1 MWKLI
6 NMHNYLYLVY
16 LLLVIL
22 ITGSCEN
29 LAKDEAVKPSTEH
42 ITKVSLED
50 LTLNSPDGLWEQFFR
65 ERNAIKV
72 WDIVKTKRN
81 CLVFDSI
88 INQQPNE
95 VIEGIVHYLIV
106 HIQTYLRFDS
116 YINIINNKRCKET
129 LYLPSDIGR
138 LTNLTILNLSG
149 NNFNNIPAELVKLTN
164 LTVLDLSE
172 NNLIDVPSVA
182 CELTSLWD
190 LNLSSNKLTRI
201 PFEIGNHTGL
211 CQLSLY
217 SNKLTELPVSIGN
230 LVNLQKLN
238 ISYNYLTRIP
248 CEIGN
253 LTRLCELRMRR
264 NKLTELPASISN
276 LTNLKLLI
284 LMSNNIKEV
293 PFEVGN
299 LINLLELD
307 LSCNNLVFLPINIV
321 NISNLTELELSQN
334 QLQEIPSQLTR
345 LSKLKV
351 LRLSYNK
358 LKDLPEELCRLD
370 SLRILE
376 LSFNQLRKLP
386 ILIISKPLKSTLEL
400 ELNNNRWLDIRYP
413 GFIKIHKEILRK
425 HAYKQFPY
433 SLIIL
438 CMECIENHPG
448 LFASEEIENVLPEE
462 LRHEQRIKIL
472 QQTYKWKLGE
482 DIACFKKI
490 DNVHIPF
497 YLNFRLTKS
506 KDVKLMLEELK
517 EEPIFQIAGTDQG
530 LGLDGLV

>member
-1 MWKLI
+1 
-6 NMHNYLYLVY
+6 MHNYLYLVY

-22 ITGSCEN
+22 IMGSCEN
-29 LAKDEAVKPSTEH
+29 NLSSLANDESVKSSTEH

-50 LTLNSPDGLWEQFFR
+50 LTFNSPDGLWEQFFR

-81 CLVFDSI
+81 YLVFNSI

-95 VIEGIVHYLIV
+95 IIEGIVHYLII
-106 HIQTYLRFDS
+106 HIQTYLRFQS
-116 YINIINNKRCKET
+116 YINIINNKRCKER
-129 LYLPSDIGR
+129 LYLPADIGR

-149 NNFNNIPAELVKLTN
+149 NNFNNIPVELVKLTN

-172 NNLIDVPSVA
+172 NNLSDVPPVV
-182 CELTSLWD
+182 CELTSLAD

-211 CQLSLY
+211 YQLNLY

-230 LVNLQKLN
+230 LVNLHELD

-248 CEIGN
+248 FEIGN
-253 LTRLCELRMRR
+253 FTRLCQLRLRR
-264 NKLTELPASISN
+264 NKLTELPASIGN
-276 LTNLKLLI
+276 LTNLELLS
-284 LMSNNIKEV
+284 LMSNNIREV
-293 PFEVGN
+293 PFEVVN
-299 LINLLELD
+299 LVNLSKLG
-307 LSCNNLVFLPINIV
+307 LSCNNLVSLPINIF
-321 NISNLTELELSQN
+321 NLSNLTDLDLTRN
-334 QLQEIPSQLTR
+334 QLQEIPNQLTR
-345 LSKLKV
+345 LSKLKD

-358 LKDLPEELCRLD
+358 LKDLPEELSRLD
-370 SLRILE
+370 SLRILK
-376 LSFNQLRKLP
+376 LPFNQLTKLP
-386 ILIISKPLKSTLEL
+386 ILIIFRPLKSTLEL
-400 ELNNNRWLDIRYP
+400 ELNNNRWLNIRYP
-413 GFIKIHKEILRK
+413 GFIKINKEILRK

-438 CMECIENHPG
+438 CMECVENHPG
-448 LFASEEIENVLPEE
+448 LFANEEIENVLPEE

-482 DIACFKKI
+482 NIVCFRMI
-490 DNVHIPF
+490 DSMYIPF

-506 KDVKLMLEELK
+506 TDVKLMLGELK
-517 EEPIFQIAGTDQG
+517 EELIFQIVGTDRD